1 MYSRTVSQC
10 MQGFLKGF
18 QNLSTVLLHECRSAS
33 SQVHCVVLSNI
44 DTPPSAKSATQQ
56 HRQVTWCQRRL
67 LHFSAATFAAK
78 AKNSRKKVVIYFC
91 VLFFSDTGQ
100 LSKFMRSSL
109 FFIIINFFFYFFFF
123 GGGGGGLGGLLV
135 YLAEFVC

>member
-18 QNLSTVLLHECRSAS
+18 QNLSAVLLHECRSAS

-44 DTPPSAKSATQQ
+44 DTPPNAKSATQQ

-78 AKNSRKKVVIYFC
+78 AKNSRKKVVIYLC
-91 VLFFSDTGQ
+91 VLF
-100 LSKFMRSSL
+100 RSTFKVYEIF
-109 FFIIINFFFYFFFF
+109 FFIW
-123 GGGGGGLGGLLV
+123 GQGGLLV
-135 YLAEFVC
+135 QLAEFVCQTCLMPSCLWRGTGWNQDP